1 MTPAPVPGAMPSP
14 AVVFDMLMAHQRSS
28 ALCAAIELDLFRAVG
43 EGPGDVRSLALQCSA
58 SERGIRILCDFLTIN
73 GVLAKEDGHYR
84 HTPSSAAFLDPR
96 SPVCVAS
103 VSRFLGNPAMQE
115 PFRHLSEIVRSGRT
129 SLDGDGTVEAE
140 NPVWVEFAHSMAP
153 MMAPMAAPLGAMVLD
168 GLSGP
173 VKVLDIAAGH
183 GLFGIAVAKQHPQAH
198 VVALDWAPVLDVARA
213 NAAKASVSERFEML
227 PGSAFEVDYGGPY
240 DIILLTNFLHHFD
253 RATCVELLRKVHAA
267 LKPGGRAA
275 ALEFVP
281 NEDRVSPPMAA
292 GFALTMLASTPSGDA
307 YTFPEYDAMYR
318 EAGFTRVTAQ
328 PVPNGPHTVV
338 MGEAATQ

>member
-1 MTPAPVPGAMPSP
+1 MTPTPVTGAVPSP
-14 AVVFDMLMAHQRSS
+14 AIVYDMLMAHQRSA

-43 EGPGDVRSLALQCSA
+43 EGPGDAQSLARQCSA
-58 SERGIRILCDFLTIN
+58 SERGIRILCDFLTIH
-73 GVLAKEDGHYR
+73 GVLAKEDGRYR
-84 HTPSSAAFLDPR
+84 HTPTSAAFLDPR
-96 SPVCVAS
+96 SPACVAS
-103 VSRFLGNPAMQE
+103 VSRFLGNPATQE
-115 PFRHLSEIVRSGRT
+115 PYQHLGDIVRTGRT

-153 MMAPMAAPLGAMVLD
+153 MMAPMAAPLGTIVLD

-173 VKVLDIAAGH
+173 VEVLDIAAGH
-183 GLFGIAVAKQHPQAH
+183 GLFGIAVARQHPQAR
-198 VVALDWAPVLDVARA
+198 VVALDWAPVLEVARA
-213 NAAKASVSERFEML
+213 NAAKAGVSERFDTL

-253 RATCVELLRKVHAA
+253 RATCVGLLRKVHAA

-292 GFALTMLASTPSGDA
+292 GFALTMLVSTGSGDA
-307 YTFPEYDAMYR
+307 YTFPEYHAMYR
-318 EAGFTRVTAQ
+318 EAGFARVTAQ

-338 MGEAATQ
+338 MGEAG